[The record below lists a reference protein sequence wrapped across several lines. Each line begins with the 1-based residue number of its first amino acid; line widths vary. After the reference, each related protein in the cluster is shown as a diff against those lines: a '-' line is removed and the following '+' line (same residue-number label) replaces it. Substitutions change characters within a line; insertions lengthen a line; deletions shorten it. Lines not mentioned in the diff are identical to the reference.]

1 MCQIPGSSKGY
12 PEGPGSKVPLPG
24 ECPGSPSFY
33 GTELEENLGYLLLYF
48 LFFGGPCCAA
58 CGILTSPTRG

>member
-33 GTELEENLGYLLLYF
+33 GTELEENLGYLLLIFYVWGAHAVR
-48 LFFGGPCCAA
+48 LVG
-58 CGILTSPTRG
+58 S